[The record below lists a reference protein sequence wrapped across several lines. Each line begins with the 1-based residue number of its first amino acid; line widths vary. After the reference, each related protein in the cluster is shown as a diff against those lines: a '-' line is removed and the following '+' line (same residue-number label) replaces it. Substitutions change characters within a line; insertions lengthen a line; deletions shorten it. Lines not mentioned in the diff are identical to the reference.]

1 VTTSIYQVLDH
12 LRASAL
18 SEADK
23 GAKFERL
30 VQSYLRT
37 DPLWA
42 DQFSHVWLW
51 GEWPGNQGKH
61 DTGIDLVAENRTT
74 GDLVAIQCKFFA
86 PTTSVSKPM
95 IDSFLAA
102 SGTTA
107 FAERIIVS
115 TTEKWN
121 ANAEQALKDQAKPV
135 RRLGLS
141 ELEHSR
147 VDWHFLDP
155 TQPTIELELR
165 EKNPLRPHQVTAIEK
180 VVAGFGAHER
190 GRLIMACG
198 TGKTFTSLRLAEQ
211 NVGAGGAVLF
221 LVPSISLLSQTVR
234 EWVAQ
239 AEVPIRPLA
248 VCSDAKSTRRSSND
262 EDIATVD
269 LALPATTDVATIR
282 ERLDAARA
290 ETTAMT
296 VVFSTYQSIEVVAKA
311 MQGRDPFDLI
321 VCDEAHRTTG
331 VTLAGADESAFVKV
345 HDNAFLP
352 AARRLYMTATPR
364 IYTDA
369 SRTKAGELNAVVASM
384 DDEEVYGPE
393 LHRLG
398 FGEAVQRDLL
408 TDYKVLV
415 LAVDE
420 ESVARTFQQQ
430 ISSSEIQL
438 DDAAKLVGCYN
449 GLAKVG
455 KAEHS
460 FAPDSAPMRR
470 AVAFAGN
477 IADSKRVE
485 ALFTDITSHY
495 ARSTGLED
503 DRGKLPLSCTVQHVD
518 GTFNALERN
527 TKLDWLREEPAEGS
541 CRILTNARCLSEGV
555 DVPSLDVMPRHVGR
569 DPATTRSDL

>member
-1 VTTSIYQVLDH
+1 MTTSIYQVLDH

-221 LVPSISLLSQTVR
+221 LVPSISLR
-234 EWVAQ
+234 
-239 AEVPIRPLA
+239 RPG
-248 VCSDAKSTRRSSND
+248 
-262 EDIATVD
+262 
-269 LALPATTDVATIR
+269 
-282 ERLDAARA
+282 AAR
-290 ETTAMT
+290 
-296 VVFSTYQSIEVVAKA
+296 
-311 MQGRDPFDLI
+311 D
-321 VCDEAHRTTG
+321 HR
-331 VTLAGADESAFVKV
+331 
-345 HDNAFLP
+345 
-352 AARRLYMTATPR
+352 RRHHPR
-364 IYTDA
+364 A
-369 SRTKAGELNAVVASM
+369 SR
-384 DDEEVYGPE
+384 
-393 LHRLG
+393 
-398 FGEAVQRDLL
+398 
-408 TDYKVLV
+408 
-415 LAVDE
+415 
-420 ESVARTFQQQ
+420 
-430 ISSSEIQL
+430 
-438 DDAAKLVGCYN
+438 C
-449 GLAKVG
+449 
-455 KAEHS
+455 
-460 FAPDSAPMRR
+460 
-470 AVAFAGN
+470 
-477 IADSKRVE
+477 
-485 ALFTDITSHY
+485 
-495 ARSTGLED
+495 
-503 DRGKLPLSCTVQHVD
+503 
-518 GTFNALERN
+518 
-527 TKLDWLREEPAEGS
+527 GS
-541 CRILTNARCLSEGV
+541 G
-555 DVPSLDVMPRHVGR
+555 
-569 DPATTRSDL
+569 